1 VTSESPQGP
10 KLENRGSKIAA
21 SFEFRVSLA
30 RHPSLLTHDRGQQVS
45 GFRLER
51 LGRRQA
57 GSALGARDSALRE
70 RRLGFLHFRSLKLA
84 WRGLRPQRV
93 ERPLP
98 TLSLPSCSNLIRR
111 QLSMASRAFLPYHR
125 RAFFIPN
132 PAKYPLSIVSE
143 CAVGRGAR
151 TELQPLPHYTQGF
164 TADLRSMAFSPGT
177 QD

>member
-1 VTSESPQGP
+1 MTSESPQGP

-98 TLSLPSCSNLIRR
+98 TPSLPSCSNLIRR
-111 QLSMASRAFLPYHR
+111 QLSMASLAFRALGDTSRCLLVAEKPDNILSPRGVDSAPEGR
-125 RAFFIPN
+125 R
-132 PAKYPLSIVSE
+132 
-143 CAVGRGAR
+143 
-151 TELQPLPHYTQGF
+151 
-164 TADLRSMAFSPGT
+164 FSPIGAK
-177 QD
+177 